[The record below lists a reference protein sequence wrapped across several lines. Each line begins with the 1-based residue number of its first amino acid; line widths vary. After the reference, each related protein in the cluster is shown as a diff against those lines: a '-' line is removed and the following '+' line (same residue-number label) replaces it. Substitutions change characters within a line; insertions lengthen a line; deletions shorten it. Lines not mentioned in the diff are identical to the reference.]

1 MKLDDLKKAGAKA
14 HQELRLAE
22 RKAQELQRK
31 FTAAKALAEQARLKH
46 KHSRKAAK
54 QAKRLALAAEE
65 HVRDNLR
72 AWEKAQKRL
81 AKATKKAAKAKA
93 GNTKRSAPAAA
104 APRKAAR
111 PPRRQTAPSAP
122 RNPSPAGET
131 TPAAP
136 PPLPPATASP
146 SA

>member
-1 MKLDDLKKAGAKA
+1 MKLDDLKKTGAKA

-22 RKAQELQRK
+22 RKAQELQSK

-65 HVRDNLR
+65 HVRDKLR
-72 AWEKAQKRL
+72 ASEKAQKRL
-81 AKATKKAAKAKA
+81 AKATKKAAKAKTGKA
-93 GNTKRSAPAAA
+93 KRSAPAVA

-111 PPRRQTAPSAP
+111 PLRRKLALASQA
-122 RNPSPAGET
+122 SPAGT
-131 TPAAP
+131 TPASP
-136 PPLPPATASP
+136 TAASL
-146 SA
+146 AV